1 MRDWQRATTMRIS
14 GILPESDKRITVV
27 CNGTAIAA
35 VEEGINR
42 PDLGSDDL
50 YLSAGMIDLMV
61 PGYGGAS
68 FRNANLTESGIR
80 TVLQGLYARGTTHFY
95 PLVATTTLDAYNK
108 VLPTIDRFAKQD
120 VQGKS
125 IPGVHIEGPYLSE
138 EPGFCG
144 AHNPDLMRD
153 PRAEEFKNW
162 CDLSGNRVAI
172 LTLAPER
179 DGAITFIRQ
188 ARKLGVKVALGHTA
202 ASAEQMDAAIA
213 AGADISTHLGNGA
226 PSMIHR
232 WDNFMFRQLADDRL
246 WTMVIADGDHLPDSN
261 LRIWFRT
268 KGLQRLILVSDM
280 AEQAGLPAGIY
291 KCPDAIEVRVEES
304 GRISV
309 NDGSGSLAG
318 AGHGLDRCV
327 AKAASI
333 GEFTLAEC
341 LLMATMNPARY
352 LGLNHLGRLAPGM
365 EASMFLFDR
374 NIGST
379 LKVRQTIL
387 AGQVVYQA

>member
-1 MRDWQRATTMRIS
+1 MRIA
-14 GILPESDKRITVV
+14 GITPELNKPVTVV
-27 CNGTAIAA
+27 TDGETISAI
-35 VEEGINR
+35 EEGINR
-42 PDLGSDDL
+42 PDLGSEDL
-50 YLSAGMIDLMV
+50 YLSSGMIDLMV
-61 PGYGGAS
+61 PGYGGVS
-68 FRNANLTESGIR
+68 FRNADLTESGIR

-95 PLVATTTLDAYNK
+95 PLVATTTSEAYQK
-108 VLPTIDRFAKQD
+108 ILPTIDRFARQD
-120 VQGKS
+120 AQGKS

-144 AHNPDLMRD
+144 AHNPELMHD
-153 PRAEEFKNW
+153 PDFEEFKNW
-162 CDLSGNRVAI
+162 CDLSGDRVAI

-179 DGAITFIRQ
+179 VGSVAFIRQ
-188 ARKLGVKVALGHTA
+188 ARQWGVKVALGHTA
-202 ASAEQMDAAIA
+202 ATAAQMGAAIT

-232 WDNFMFRQLADDRL
+232 WDSFLFRQLADDRL
-246 WTMVIADGDHLPDSN
+246 WAMVIADGDHLPDSN

-268 KGLQRLILVSDM
+268 KGLQRLILVSDI

-291 KCPDAIEVRVEES
+291 QRPDATEVRVEEN

-309 NDGSGSLAG
+309 TDESGSLAG

-327 AKAASI
+327 AKAASL

-365 EASMFLFDR
+365 EASLFLFDR
-374 NIGST
+374 DIGST

-387 AGQVVYQA
+387 AGQVVYKA